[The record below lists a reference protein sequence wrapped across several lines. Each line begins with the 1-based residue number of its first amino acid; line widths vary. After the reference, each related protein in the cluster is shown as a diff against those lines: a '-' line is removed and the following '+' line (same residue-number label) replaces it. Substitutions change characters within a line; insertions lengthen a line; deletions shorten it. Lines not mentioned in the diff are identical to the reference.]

1 MVRYHRITGYLL
13 LMVNR
18 ETPRLITWLH
28 CQIDADTTKT
38 MSEVTTYRR
47 SATPGVPPSGAA
59 RRRLE
64 ELRCCPL
71 GRLVAQ
77 LQELDDEIARIRDTP
92 KPSNIAIAALMNIK
106 FNVLKTLLPY
116 AWSELPKEVPGESTE
131 SRVPLAIYLDAEEIL
146 SEEAELVENIN
157 EALNEARVKFPDYV
171 PKDRITDRSTRLV

>member
-1 MVRYHRITGYLL
+1 M
-13 LMVNR
+13 
-18 ETPRLITWLH
+18 
-28 CQIDADTTKT
+28 DTTET

-77 LQELDDEIARIRDTP
+77 LQELDDEITRIRDTP